1 MKVYQLQLWGTPSY
15 SPGGVCLEVGKT
27 FASRE
32 DADKE
37 LNKLNKKLSREYE
50 EDEEFRGF
58 ELDFEPSWYIEEI
71 KVK

>member
-1 MKVYQLQLWGTPSY
+1 MEVYQLQLWGTISCT
-15 SPGGVCLEVGKT
+15 PGGVCLEVGKT

-37 LNKLNKKLSREYE
+37 LSKLNKKLSREYE

-58 ELDFEPSWYIEEI
+58 YLDYEPGWYIEEI

>member
-1 MKVYQLQLWGTPSY
+1 MEVYQLQLWGTISHT
-15 SPGGVCLEVGKT
+15 PGGVCLEVGKT
-27 FASRE
+27 FVSRE

-50 EDEEFRGF
+50 EDREFRGF
-58 ELDFEPSWYIEEI
+58 YLDYEPEWHIEEI